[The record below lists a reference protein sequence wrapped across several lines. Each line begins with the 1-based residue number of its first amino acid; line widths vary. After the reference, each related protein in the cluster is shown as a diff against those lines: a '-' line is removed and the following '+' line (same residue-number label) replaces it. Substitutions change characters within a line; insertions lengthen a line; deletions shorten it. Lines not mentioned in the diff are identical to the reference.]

1 MQKPAG
7 LKEAKGITYDD
18 EASCSTALLT
28 AKRALEA
35 LRAKKAS
42 LAAKLVAHKAKAPS
56 LGAEGSRDLRAG
68 APKAKRTAELCCGC
82 ARYSFHLQLAGAKIM
97 PIDKA
102 TNPHETHVPVITLD
116 LANPA
121 DQALLMTKARAH
133 EFDYVHAAPPCGTST
148 RARDKRVPLWLQ
160 RLGAPDPKPLRSTL
174 EPEGVQGL
182 TPFNRMKVEQA
193 NSIYKF
199 LAAFFMLCSSLGIL
213 WSCEDPL
220 RSYA

>member
-1 MQKPAG
+1 M
-7 LKEAKGITYDD
+7 
-18 EASCSTALLT
+18 
-28 AKRALEA
+28 
-35 LRAKKAS
+35 
-42 LAAKLVAHKAKAPS
+42 
-56 LGAEGSRDLRAG
+56 
-68 APKAKRTAELCCGC
+68 CCGC

-102 TNPHETHVPVITLD
+102 TNPHDTHVPVVSMD
-116 LANPA
+116 LASPA
-121 DQALLMTKARAH
+121 DQALLMSKARAH

-182 TPFNRMKVEQA
+182 TPYNRMKVELA

-213 WSCEDPL
+213 WSCENPL
-220 RSYA
+220 RSYLWELLCWKQLIALPSTMFVDCACCMWGGTRPKISRWSQMQLA